1 MHPASTSPVTPTGSS
16 SLIHPESLST
26 QGVTAVITEALA
38 GLAIAK
44 VLEARLTDAPGHQGV
59 I

>member
-16 SLIHPESLST
+16 YLIPPESLSKR
-26 QGVTAVITEALA
+26 GVTAVITEELA
-38 GLAIAK
+38 GLAIAEI
-44 VLEARLTDAPGHQGV
+44 LEARLTDAPGHQGV